1 MKKTNI
7 SERSRTGS
15 DHLFVF
21 SPVVCALR
29 NMLASL
35 LPPLALKKKRKNNH
49 CSVQA
54 IVVTVILTTCTEVTC
69 DVLTTCNIPAS
80 AGSLRLRV
88 VPYFS
93 SRIVEQ
99 AKSERAW
106 KSAHACRLFSRG
118 EIFTR
123 ARVSIAPTIPEEKW
137 GTTRSL
143 RRSFVSRGLVHWKSC
158 HKCFVLSSLIGYVLC
173 LLLVF

>member
-1 MKKTNI
+1 MYRQWSYVRVFPRRVCLAQHARLSFASTRPEKK
-7 SERSRTGS
+7 SE
-15 DHLFVF
+15 
-21 SPVVCALR
+21 
-29 NMLASL
+29 
-35 LPPLALKKKRKNNH
+35 KNNH